1 MDLLIL
7 VIFGAAFLFMILFAI
22 IIVGYVWLQPVIPY
36 LRAKLQKRDI
46 VIMIGMDSKVR
57 LIPAKY
63 SAGVYT
69 TSTPPYSFIQRQPIA
84 YRFGELNAVFVH
96 DGWGV
101 VVDPDMAEA
110 ARVLADNGITTYE
123 KLEVALKEGSVKDAD
138 KIRLHAFK
146 DVDFHSLL
154 SYVGDVTPTQ
164 VRAHIDEM
172 LASYIE
178 EYKNL
183 GTKPAGNNMMLIVF
197 LLVMAVA
204 GFFVMKGMGVF

>member
-1 MDLLIL
+1 MVMLS
-7 VIFGAAFLFMILFAI
+7 VI
-22 IIVGYVWLQPVIPY
+22 IIGYVWLQPVIPY

-46 VIMIGMDSKVR
+46 VIMIGKDSKVR

-63 SAGVYT
+63 SSGVYT

-123 KLEVALKEGSVKDAD
+123 KLEKSLNEGTVKDAD

-154 SYVGDVTPTQ
+154 NYVGDVTPTQ

-183 GTKPAGNNMMLIVF
+183 GEKSSGGNMMIIVI
-197 LLVMAVA
+197 LLVVA
-204 GFFVMKGMGVF
+204 IGGFFVMKGMGMF